1 MPVNWFMWN
10 VQFLTEAVGQSGVM
24 KPGSSDRLPVVPR
37 LCETI
42 KSQIR
47 AGSLGPGARLPS
59 TRALAAEWGVSRT
72 TVTAAYEQ
80 LMAEGYLETRHG
92 ARSQVAQG
100 LGRTSTQPG
109 QSAPPTG
116 PDRLSAFGQ
125 RLTDF
130 PLPPIASTEWLV
142 ADFRYGDLAA
152 ADFPMLAW
160 RKAVTGALLRHQPRL
175 RYGDPCGSPDLRA
188 ALQG

>member
-80 LMAEGYLETRHG
+80 LLAEGYLETRQG
-92 ARSQVAQG
+92 ARARVARS
-100 LGRTSTQPG
+100 LGP
-109 QSAPPTG
+109 
-116 PDRLSAFGQ
+116 
-125 RLTDF
+125 
-130 PLPPIASTEWLV
+130 
-142 ADFRYGDLAA
+142 AA
-152 ADFPMLAW
+152 AKPGRDAPA
-160 RKAVTGALLRHQPRL
+160 
-175 RYGDPCGSPDLRA
+175 
-188 ALQG
+188 